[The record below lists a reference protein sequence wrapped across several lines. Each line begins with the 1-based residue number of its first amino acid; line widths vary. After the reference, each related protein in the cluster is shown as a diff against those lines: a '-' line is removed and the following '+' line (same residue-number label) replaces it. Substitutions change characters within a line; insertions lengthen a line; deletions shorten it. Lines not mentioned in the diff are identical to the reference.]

1 MKKKINVAILGTGN
15 IGTDLFFKIMK
26 SKFLNCVL
34 YSGRNIYSNG
44 FKKVKKFIKNKK
56 NYNKIKHLKI
66 SNNHIKSIVTHS
78 NSLDLI
84 FDCSSAKFHD
94 KNRSIFKK
102 LNSKIINL
110 TPSGHGQ
117 MCVPAININYSDNFF
132 HFYRLNF
139 RSFKIFTILS
149 SWIIISNDTRNR
161 IFI

>member
-84 FDCSSAKFHD
+84 FDCSSVKPA
-94 KNRSIFKK
+94 
-102 LNSKIINL
+102 SKTHML
-110 TPSGHGQ
+110 TS
-117 MCVPAININYSDNFF
+117 
-132 HFYRLNF
+132 L
-139 RSFKIFTILS
+139 LS
-149 SWIIISNDTRNR
+149 L
-161 IFI
+161 